1 MASPG
6 DLTVEA
12 LNGETVDEL
21 VWRTLRLTTPAV
33 ERVLDANP
41 HLADADTF
49 LRHGERVTIPDQA
62 RRPQTAPMT
71 QLWT

>member
-1 MASPG
+1 MTSPG
-6 DLTVEA
+6 DLTVQA

-21 VWRTLRLTTPAV
+21 VWRTLRLTSPAV
-33 ERVLDANP
+33 EHVLETNP

-62 RRPQTAPMT
+62 RHPQTAPMT